1 MTTSARNGI
10 LAGTVG
16 AGDAFAAGVLLG
28 LHEDVP
34 MDVAPPMA
42 FALLLPRSRIQPV
55 RMASNRSPTVC
66 TSSTNSVSARFSG
79 DQITNEAFR

>member
-10 LAGTVG
+10 LAGAVG

-34 MDVAPPMA
+34 MDVALTYGICA
-42 FALLLPRSRIQPV
+42 AA
-55 RMASNRSPTVC
+55 ASLTHP
-66 TSSTNSVSARFSG
+66 TSSYGVKPLSDCLHFVDEFG
-79 DQITNEAFR
+79 FRSI